1 MTNTLPP
8 SSSPQFLD
16 KLKVER
22 ERGITVKAQTVSIIH
37 THTDGNRY
45 LINLIDT
52 PGHVD
57 FSYEV
62 SRSLGA
68 CEGGLL
74 LVDSTRK
81 LRLSRH
87 DCIIDQSEGIQAQT
101 LSVFHHAVEADL
113 TLLAVI
119 NKVDLPHAAPAEV
132 SEQIVSSLGLSADN
146 HMHISAK
153 SGLGVDE
160 VLNQIIDGL
169 PAPQAWEVE
178 DGKLRG
184 LVFDHL

>member
-1 MTNTLPP
+1 MTKTLPP
-8 SSSPQFLD
+8 ESSPQFLD

-37 THTDGNRY
+37 EHTDGIKY

-74 LVDSTRK
+74 LVDCT
-81 LRLSRH
+81 
-87 DCIIDQSEGIQAQT
+87 QGIQAQT

-113 TLLAVI
+113 KLLPVI
-119 NKVDLPHAAPAEV
+119 NKVDLAHAYPEETSDSIAA
-132 SEQIVSSLGLSADN
+132 SLGLPTED
-146 HMHISAK
+146 HMMISAK
-153 SGLGVDE
+153 SGLGVDT
-160 VLNQIIDGL
+160 VLNNIIDGL
-169 PAPQAWEVE
+169 PPPKWEG
-178 DGKLRG
+178 DDKLRA
-184 LVFDHL
+184 LVFDTL